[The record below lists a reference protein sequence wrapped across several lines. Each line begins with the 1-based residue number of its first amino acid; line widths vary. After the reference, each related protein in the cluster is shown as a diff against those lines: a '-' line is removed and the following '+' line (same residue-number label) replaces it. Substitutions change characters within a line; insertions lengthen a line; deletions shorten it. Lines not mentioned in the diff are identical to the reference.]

1 MPEVNTALLIALMPA
16 VVGLVNFVKQFGLSG
31 KWLTVASMVIGVAL
45 AVASQLLPVGTF
57 QIAYNGLILGLAAS
71 GLYDLA
77 TMATSKVGQTAA
89 SKSDMNTAAP
99 K

>member
-1 MPEVNTALLIALMPA
+1 MPEVNTALLVALMPA

-31 KWLTVASMVIGVAL
+31 KWLTVASMVIGIVLAL
-45 AVASQLLPVGTF
+45 AAQLLPTGAF

-77 TMATSKVGQTAA
+77 AMVTAK
-89 SKSDMNTAAP
+89 KSAA
-99 K
+99 

>member
-1 MPEVNTALLIALMPA
+1 MPEVNTALLVALMPA
-16 VVGLVNFVKQFGLSG
+16 VVGLVNFVKSFGLTG
-31 KWLTVASMVIGVAL
+31 KWITLVSMVIGIVLAL
-45 AVASQLLPVGTF
+45 AAQLLPAGTF

-77 TMATSKVGQTAA
+77 TMATARS
-89 SKSDMNTAAP
+89 NTAAT

>member
-16 VVGLVNFVKQFGLSG
+16 VVGLVNFVKQFGLTG
-31 KWLTVASMVIGVAL
+31 KWLTVASMVIGIVLAL
-45 AVASQLLPVGTF
+45 AAQLLPTGTF

-77 TMATSKVGQTAA
+77 TMATSKVSKPAA
-89 SKSDMNTAAP
+89 
-99 K
+99 